1 MKKVSFTR
9 LKVGLYIIYNCVLQN
24 EKIQFTALSNLSQLL
39 MLLLSKALNLWGGNF
54 EKVIHISSK
63 RKNWAKRLFH
73 QSNSFY
79 QQNKKEFAPIVVLIF
94 LVGVTRVQ
102 MSLIVFMCIKFAIT
116 KTSLSV
122 TNRIALDYQSVF
134 SRYTGENIFDT
145 FGSLTV

>member
-79 QQNKKEFAPIVVLIF
+79 QQNKRSLLQLLCSSFSLVSRVFRCHWLFLCALNLQLLKHHCQLPIGL
-94 LVGVTRVQ
+94 LW
-102 MSLIVFMCIKFAIT
+102 IT
-116 KTSLSV
+116 KAYFLGILGKIYLIHSA
-122 TNRIALDYQSVF
+122 R
-134 SRYTGENIFDT
+134 
-145 FGSLTV
+145 

>member
-1 MKKVSFTR
+1 M
-9 LKVGLYIIYNCVLQN
+9 
-24 EKIQFTALSNLSQLL
+24 
-39 MLLLSKALNLWGGNF
+39 
-54 EKVIHISSK
+54 
-63 RKNWAKRLFH
+63 
-73 QSNSFY
+73 
-79 QQNKKEFAPIVVLIF
+79 LIF